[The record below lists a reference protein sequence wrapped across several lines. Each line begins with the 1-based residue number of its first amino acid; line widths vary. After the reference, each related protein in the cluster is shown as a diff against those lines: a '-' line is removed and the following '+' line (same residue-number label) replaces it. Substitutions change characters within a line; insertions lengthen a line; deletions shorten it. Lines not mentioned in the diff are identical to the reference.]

1 MAQVNDPL
9 LVISSL
15 GGPFTDGGITV
26 TISIV
31 RLPDTRWSLE
41 IVTADGTSITWDDG
55 FSSRCCGRRASGHH
69 EGMMARRH
77 RDTPVFTGADDG
89 PPARVEG
96 SM

>member
-41 IVTADGTSITWDDG
+41 IVTADGTSITWDDEFATDAEAKAAFLRDVAAEG
-55 FSSRCCGRRASGHH
+55 LRAITK
-69 EGMMARRH
+69 A
-77 RDTPVFTGADDG
+77 
-89 PPARVEG
+89 
-96 SM
+96 